1 MGNFQQHITCST
13 ITGIGVA
20 GVAYHFGFSASTCLV
35 SAGLCSFAG
44 MLPDIDSDTSK
55 SFQECIYLTAGI
67 GCILTAS
74 RLRHFVDPDFAMLG
88 GAFIFLLIRFGLAP
102 LIKKMTVHRGMI
114 HSIPMAI
121 LAGELVFFAVPGMLS
136 ERLVKAAALTIG
148 FLSHLILDEVYS
160 IDSTGATLRI
170 KKSFGTA
177 LKWTN
182 PKKQGAVTL
191 LYSSIILLGFAACS
205 SLDMIEQPSGNVAVA
220 GQTSPSSATLWQQ
233 LFGAAKNAPSLLQ
246 EEIQREAAEFLLR
259 QEQGS
264 VSMAAQPYTAAVAKQ
279 GNSAVP
285 LFLRELAPMIPTSAP
300 ESELPSAMQI
310 GHDWDRHVPI
320 QPAPIVL
327 Q

>member
-1 MGNFQQHITCST
+1 MPKLPFYERQKFGILPCIFMGNFQQHITCST
-13 ITGIGVA
+13 ATGIAVG
-20 GVAYHFGFSASTCLV
+20 GIAYHFGFPPPVCLV

-44 MLPDIDSDTSK
+44 MLPDIDSDTSR

-74 RLRHFVDPDFAMLG
+74 RLRHFGIDPDTAMLG

-121 LAGELVFFAVPGMLS
+121 LAGEMVFFVVTGTVA
-136 ERLVKAAALTIG
+136 ERLVKAAALVAG

-160 IDSTGATLRI
+160 IDSTGAALRI

-182 PKKQGAVTL
+182 PKRQGSVTL
-191 LYSSIILLGFAACS
+191 IYSLIVLFGFAAFS
-205 SLDMIEQPSGNVAVA
+205 NPEVIEQLNGGV
-220 GQTSPSSATLWQQ
+220 QTAEQ
-233 LFGAAKNAPSLLQ
+233 SLPQDIL
-246 EEIQREAAEFLLR
+246 REAAEFLL
-259 QEQGS
+259 QQK
-264 VSMAAQPYTAAVAKQ
+264 TASPAVQ
-279 GNSAVP
+279 TSTTPSALSALP
-285 LFLRELAPMIPTSAP
+285 LFLPDDGAPLAT
-300 ESELPSAMQI
+300 ELPPAMQF
-310 GHDWDRHVPI
+310 GNDWSYHTLP
-320 QPAPIVL
+320 QPAAIVV